1 MLSTV
6 YKGIIIQ
13 ESVFT
18 KSCLTP
24 LKFVYRLATVT
35 NRVGGS
41 FELERDQRWG
51 DIYKVKSVVQ
61 YFDQSSKV
69 T

>member
-35 NRVGGS
+35 NLVGGS
-41 FELERDQRWG
+41 FELREGSAMGRH
-51 DIYKVKSVVQ
+51 I
-61 YFDQSSKV
+61 
-69 T
+69 